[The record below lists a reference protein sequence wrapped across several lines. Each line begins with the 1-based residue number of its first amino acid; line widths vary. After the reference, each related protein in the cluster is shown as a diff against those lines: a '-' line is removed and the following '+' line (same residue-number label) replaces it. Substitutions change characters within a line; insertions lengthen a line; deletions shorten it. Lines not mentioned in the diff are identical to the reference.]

1 MQKVI
6 NTNQVPQTLKIS
18 VRVNK
23 RPENICIRVI
33 DAKNTKAVYEQRH
46 QKVFGADTFFVKLPV
61 TPKNAIVQVY
71 NTRNGVDPLGQDK
84 SFAWTMQ
91 PIALT
96 RKILPLSINGRR
108 AREFVRFAED
118 FSQEASFISAG
129 YAGRPNSIYRSHD
142 GTLRID
148 YYDVLT
154 DVRETVF
161 DRHSRKMVRNPELG
175 QPVTSAMRT
184 NAETGTIEVSKRYT
198 VGAGWTIPM
207 IIMVLLHEYS
217 HFYVNTR
224 PEDEEEAD
232 RNAAIIFLCM
242 GYSKIAAHA
251 AFIEV
256 FKNADTPM
264 NREREKKLYDFI
276 EKFNMDNYAMV
287 A

>member
-1 MQKVI
+1 MQKSI
-6 NTNQVPQTLKIS
+6 NTNKVPQTLKICI
-18 VRVNK
+18 RVNK
-23 RPENICIRVI
+23 RTENICIRVI
-33 DAKNTKAVYEQRH
+33 DAKNPKAVYEQRH
-46 QKVFGADTFFVKLPV
+46 QKVYNTDTFFVKLPV
-61 TPKNAIVQVY
+61 SPQNAIVEVY
-71 NTRNGVDPLGQDK
+71 NTRNGVDPLGKDK
-84 SFAWTMQ
+84 SFAWAMQ
-91 PIALT
+91 PIPLT

-108 AREFVRFAED
+108 AREFVRFAEE
-118 FSQEASFISAG
+118 FAQQASVISAG
-129 YAGRPNSIYRSHD
+129 YNGVPNSIYRSHD

-154 DVRETVF
+154 DVREKVF
-161 DRHSRKMVRNPELG
+161 NPYTKQYVRNPKFG

-184 NAETGTIEVSKRYT
+184 NAETGVIEVSKRFTQNY
-198 VGAGWTIPM
+198 TIPM
-207 IIMVLLHEYS
+207 LIMVLLHEYS

-251 AFIEV
+251 AFVEV

-276 EKFNMDNYAMV
+276 EKFNMDNYLMV